1 MQIGKLL
8 TSNHRQCGSY
18 YANSGC
24 TIHIEEEAHSCNFAW
39 KLRGETFWCCYHF
52 SCMHGRALRELKI
65 KIIAPLTTELLTK
78 QPFVS
83 SWFLLFTIGKLCL
96 PTVFETIYSSTAFQC
111 LQALQNIAAQK
122 REKNH
127 FFSTSFW
134 LLLFTFDNIANAAA
148 LLPGFFKSSSKPF
161 QKSH

>member
-1 MQIGKLL
+1 MRRLQLRCC
-8 TSNHRQCGSY
+8 T
-18 YANSGC
+18 
-24 TIHIEEEAHSCNFAW
+24 TIHIEEAHSCNFAW

-65 KIIAPLTTELLTK
+65 KIIAPLTSELLTK

-111 LQALQNIAAQK
+111 LPLQNSSDLLK
-122 REKNH
+122 KEKKQIGIL
-127 FFSTSFW
+127 FLFAVF
-134 LLLFTFDNIANAAA
+134 LLLLQGII
-148 LLPGFFKSSSKPF
+148 LSF
-161 QKSH
+161 QL